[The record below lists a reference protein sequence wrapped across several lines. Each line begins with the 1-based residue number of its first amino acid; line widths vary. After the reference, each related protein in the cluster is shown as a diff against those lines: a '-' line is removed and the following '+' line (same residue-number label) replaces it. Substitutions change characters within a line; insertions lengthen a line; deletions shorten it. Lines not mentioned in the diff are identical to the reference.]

1 MFIIGA
7 IPDSLI
13 NMAKKQKGYKFKEK
27 VKEMH
32 SKKQSFWSK
41 ATGGR
46 MK

>member
-1 MFIIGA
+1 MFIVGA

-13 NMAKKQKGYKFKEK
+13 DMKKKGYKFKEEK
-27 VKEMH
+27 TK
-32 SKKQSFWSK
+32 SPNQAKKSFWSK